1 MKKPK
6 VTVLTSLYN
15 CRQYIEGYFQCIAS
29 IEYSDEL
36 EILLLHN
43 APTEEELHI
52 IQSYLPSYPFLR
64 HYTIQEREGLYSTW
78 NRGIKLSQGEYIT
91 IWNVDDIR
99 FPLSIHQQAETLDQ
113 NPQADITYG
122 DFYYMYQYGDISKN
136 FIQNKDFIVSPK
148 KFFRTHQIG
157 CFPMWRKRIH
167 QKIGYFDEQLKLVAD
182 FDFQIR
188 AAINNCIFVKNRE
201 LLGCYLA
208 LIPSKLSSNQRLQ
221 KKEQNVLFLRYG
233 IYDYLNWIYW
243 MAALKYEITKIFSY
257 QKDQPLSIY
266 FKHRNIF
273 LIKRMPLFILSIFK
287 QPRNILSHLKHFV
300 FKRK

>member
-64 HYTIQEREGLYSTW
+64 HYIIQEREGLYSTW

-167 QKIGYFDEQLKLVAD
+167 QK
-182 FDFQIR
+182 
-188 AAINNCIFVKNRE
+188 NR
-201 LLGCYLA
+201 LL
-208 LIPSKLSSNQRLQ
+208 
-221 KKEQNVLFLRYG
+221 
-233 IYDYLNWIYW
+233 
-243 MAALKYEITKIFSY
+243 
-257 QKDQPLSIY
+257 
-266 FKHRNIF
+266 
-273 LIKRMPLFILSIFK
+273 
-287 QPRNILSHLKHFV
+287 
-300 FKRK
+300 